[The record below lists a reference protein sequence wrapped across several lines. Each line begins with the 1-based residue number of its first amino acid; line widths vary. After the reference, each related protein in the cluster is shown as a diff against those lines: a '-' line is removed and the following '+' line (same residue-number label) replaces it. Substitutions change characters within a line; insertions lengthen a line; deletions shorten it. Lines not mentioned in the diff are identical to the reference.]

1 MTILPTNGFSH
12 LADLLEKR
20 TGQVLHPTRHW
31 RVEMALKPVLRRHSI
46 PDISVLSEL
55 IQNACDAALEQDCI
69 DAMLNNE
76 TSFFRD
82 QANFALLTGPV
93 LDALHARR
101 SQQRRLRI
109 WSAACSTGQEP
120 YSLAISFAEN
130 NEKWAGWL
138 IEIVAS
144 DISMSALAQAKLG
157 KYSQFE
163 VQRGMPV
170 RLMLNYFEQKDDEW
184 LLRDDIRRKV
194 SFRKHDL
201 VDTSPNWGAF
211 DIILCRN
218 MIMYLGQGAREL
230 VFTALSARL
239 APDGVLMLGAAETVI
254 GQTERFAA
262 NAEFRG
268 FYQKIGNM
276 GNKGSPFLP

>member
-1 MTILPTNGFSH
+1 
-12 LADLLEKR
+12 
-20 TGQVLHPTRHW
+20 
-31 RVEMALKPVLRRHSI
+31 
-46 PDISVLSEL
+46 
-55 IQNACDAALEQDCI
+55 
-69 DAMLNNE
+69 MLNNE

-163 VQRGMPV
+163 VRRGMPV
-170 RLMLNYFEQKDDEW
+170 RLILNYFEQKDDE
-184 LLRDDIRRKV
+184 
-194 SFRKHDL
+194 
-201 VDTSPNWGAF
+201 
-211 DIILCRN
+211 
-218 MIMYLGQGAREL
+218 
-230 VFTALSARL
+230 
-239 APDGVLMLGAAETVI
+239 
-254 GQTERFAA
+254 
-262 NAEFRG
+262 
-268 FYQKIGNM
+268 
-276 GNKGSPFLP
+276 